1 MLDTHLEHSL
11 AGEWDDSLVCC
22 DPFLLPC
29 SWGEGYRLG
38 SRRHVDPNDTVMLL
52 LLQAAAAAPSEGD
65 DAARGMRP
73 GGSIKGNIG
82 KYYDS
87 LFTVEKHRMHSEEVE
102 AM

>member
-1 MLDTHLEHSL
+1 
-11 AGEWDDSLVCC
+11 
-22 DPFLLPC
+22 
-29 SWGEGYRLG
+29 
-38 SRRHVDPNDTVMLL
+38 MLL

-87 LFTVEKHRMHSEEVE
+87 LFTVEKHRMHSEEV
-102 AM
+102 